1 MQIKILKDF
10 KWAHLGR
17 IHNYSA
23 GSIVEVHSK
32 DAESMINHGYAE
44 AYTIATKMVSHE
56 VVEDKMM
63 HTDIENKSEKS
74 KTKKSKK

>member
-17 IHNYSA
+17 IHNYKA
-23 GSIVEVHSK
+23 DSIVEVHSR

-44 AYTIATKMVSHE
+44 AYSQETKMVEHD

-63 HTDIENKSEKS
+63 HQEVENKSEKS
-74 KTKKSKK
+74 KSKKSK